1 MKDLRIVNNE
11 QFLDEESMK
20 IILLRL
26 FNIFPSMVNLF
37 WGYKKKE
44 KKTTSLISFWQKPS
58 E

>member
-37 WGYKKKE
+37 WGYKKK
-44 KKTTSLISFWQKPS
+44 KTNFFNIFLAKA
-58 E
+58 